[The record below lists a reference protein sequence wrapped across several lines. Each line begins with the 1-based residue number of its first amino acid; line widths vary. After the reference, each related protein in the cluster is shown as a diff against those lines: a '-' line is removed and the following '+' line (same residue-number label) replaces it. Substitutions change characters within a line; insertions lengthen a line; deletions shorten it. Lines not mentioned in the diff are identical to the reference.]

1 VANSSLVGGS
11 DSGQTDASVEERS
24 AEHVADAHATIGRP
38 VARSPTGRDPAF
50 PAATRK
56 RDDRVV
62 RVTTLGT
69 GDAFGSCGRFQTCIA
84 FAVDSA
90 DAPRVL
96 LDCGAS
102 SLTDWFNHRRL

>member
-1 VANSSLVGGS
+1 M
-11 DSGQTDASVEERS
+11 
-24 AEHVADAHATIGRP
+24 
-38 VARSPTGRDPAF
+38 
-50 PAATRK
+50 
-56 RDDRVV
+56 

-96 LDCGAS
+96 LDCGAR